1 MPNLHDFFCYAVDII
16 CEYGILQQISE
27 SSTMIDIIMG
37 AQRLVLKNY
46 LLTCIRLGAI
56 FVDRH

>member
-1 MPNLHDFFCYAVDII
+1 
-16 CEYGILQQISE
+16 
-27 SSTMIDIIMG
+27 MINIIMG

-46 LLTCIRLGAI
+46 LLTCVRFGAI